1 MASRSG
7 VPHTGEF
14 GSFKLD
20 FATPPHFG
28 GAMSPMSSYTQDFT
42 PQQFFSGA
50 PPPWIQDDSVDVDE
64 LQQDLDECRRK
75 LKACQAENDRLRELL
90 HKTKLFTQDQ
100 LGGVIKRRGPK
111 VKKASRNREIAMA
124 RADAVL
130 DIAQLFQG
138 EELAKNVEHIV
149 KAAIIRDPEVE
160 EQIIAAG
167 IPLWREVE
175 VPDNRY
181 KCGYRKERDAAL
193 IDRTNAFILQANTG
207 HTQKLSKQL
216 RELGGR
222 RIIDSVQTLQKW
234 VLKQPELPK
243 IRFVD
248 PLWSSA
254 VCVDLEDLLRNKIL
268 KNDLITQYMR
278 TSFPYNK
285 KTYFVWYMV
294 SVACFIVVFTC

>member
-1 MASRSG
+1 MASAPCAAAG
-7 VPHTGEF
+7 QF

-20 FATPPHFG
+20 FTPALNTGSTPGTF
-28 GAMSPMSSYTQDFT
+28 ASCIQDFT

-50 PPPWIQDDSVDVDE
+50 PPPWVEDDSFDVNE
-64 LQQDLDECRRK
+64 LQQDLDECRIK
-75 LKACQAENDRLRELL
+75 LKACEAENERLRSMLE
-90 HKTKLFTQDQ
+90 KTKMFTKDQ

-111 VKKASRNREIAMA
+111 VKKPARNRQIALD

-138 EELAKNVEHIV
+138 EDLAANVVDVI
-149 KAAIIRDPEVE
+149 KAAIVRDPEVE
-160 EQIIAAG
+160 AKIIAAG
-167 IPLWREVE
+167 IPLWREVM
-175 VPDNRY
+175 VPDKRY
-181 KCGYRKERDAAL
+181 KCGYRMERDATL
-193 IDRTNAFILQANTG
+193 IDRNNAFLLQANTG

-216 RELGGR
+216 RKLGGK

-234 VLKQPELPK
+234 ALQQPELPE

-248 PLWSSA
+248 PSWSSA

-268 KNDLITQYMR
+268 KNDLITQYIR

-285 KTYFVWYMV
+285 NVYFVWYMV
-294 SVACFIVVFTC
+294 SIACIIE

>member
-1 MASRSG
+1 M
-7 VPHTGEF
+7 PHTGEF

-20 FATPPHFG
+20 FVTPLHFG
-28 GAMSPMSSYTQDFT
+28 GTTSPMSSYIQDFT

-50 PPPWIQDDSVDVDE
+50 PPSWIQDDSIDADE

-75 LKACQAENDRLRELL
+75 LKACEAENERLRELL
-90 HKTKLFTQDQ
+90 HKTKRFTQDQ

-130 DIAQLFQG
+130 DIAKLFQG
-138 EELAKNVEHIV
+138 DELAKNVEHIV
-149 KAAIIRDPEVE
+149 KAAILRDPEVE
-160 EQIIAAG
+160 EKIIAAG

-175 VPDNRY
+175 VLDNRY

-193 IDRTNAFILQANTG
+193 IDRTNAFILQASTG

-234 VLKQPELPK
+234 AVQQPELPE

-248 PLWSSA
+248 PHWSSA
-254 VCVDLEDLLRNKIL
+254 VCVDIEDLLRNKIL

-285 KTYFVWYMV
+285 KVYFVWYMV
-294 SVACFIVVFTC
+294 SIASFIVMLTC

>member
-1 MASRSG
+1 M
-7 VPHTGEF
+7 
-14 GSFKLD
+14 
-20 FATPPHFG
+20 
-28 GAMSPMSSYTQDFT
+28 PMSCS
-42 PQQFFSGA
+42 
-50 PPPWIQDDSVDVDE
+50 
-64 LQQDLDECRRK
+64 RK
-75 LKACQAENDRLRELL
+75 LKACEAENERLRELL
-90 HKTKLFTQDQ
+90 HKTKRFTQDQ

-111 VKKASRNREIAMA
+111 VKKASRNREIA
-124 RADAVL
+124 
-130 DIAQLFQG
+130 
-138 EELAKNVEHIV
+138 IV

-160 EQIIAAG
+160 EKTIAAG

-175 VPDNRY
+175 VLDNRY

-193 IDRTNAFILQANTG
+193 IDRTNAFILQASTG

-234 VLKQPELPK
+234 AVQQPELPE

-248 PLWSSA
+248 PHWSSA
-254 VCVDLEDLLRNKIL
+254 VCVDIEDLLRNKIL

-285 KTYFVWYMV
+285 KVYFVWYMV
-294 SVACFIVVFTC
+294 SIASFIVMLTC

>member
-1 MASRSG
+1 M
-7 VPHTGEF
+7 PHTGEF

-20 FATPPHFG
+20 FVTPLHFG
-28 GAMSPMSSYTQDFT
+28 GATSPMSSYIQDLT

-50 PPPWIQDDSVDVDE
+50 PPSWIQDDSIDADE

-75 LKACQAENDRLRELL
+75 LKACEAENERLRELL
-90 HKTKLFTQDQ
+90 HKTKLFTQDH
-100 LGGVIKRRGPK
+100 LGGVIKRRGTK

-130 DIAQLFQG
+130 DIAKLFQG
-138 EELAKNVEHIV
+138 DELAKNVEHIV

-160 EQIIAAG
+160 EKIIAAG

-175 VPDNRY
+175 VLDNRY

-193 IDRTNAFILQANTG
+193 IDRTNAFILQASTG

-234 VLKQPELPK
+234 AVQQPELPE

-248 PLWSSA
+248 PHWSSA
-254 VCVDLEDLLRNKIL
+254 VCVDIEDLLRNKIL

-285 KTYFVWYMV
+285 RVYFVWYMV
-294 SVACFIVVFTC
+294 SIASFIVMLTC